1 MDALRH
7 IFKPAKLL
15 ICFMDR
21 HRGDH
26 LMKVSKAAGARGGTI
41 APGRALVDNRLLQ
54 MLSLADVDQ
63 DVVFTIMGPEVDAV
77 LPAILATAKKDKKL
91 AGLAILLDV
100 SGMLFRVPGQEQDKP
115 GPQSGPDS
123 AEPLGDHRCCDGGE
137 NMQSGY
143 KLINVIVN
151 HGYADDVMAAAREAG
166 AKGGTIMTARGTG
179 TEDDVKFFGISLVPE
194 KEMLMI
200 VAETE
205 AVPAILKAIGQ
216 VPDIRQPGGGIVYNM
231 NIERFMP
238 LGRTTDGK

>member
-1 MDALRH
+1 MDDLRH

-26 LMKVSKAAGARGGTI
+26 LMKISKAAGARGGTI

-54 MLSLADVDQ
+54 LLSLADVDQ
-63 DVVFTIMGPEVDAV
+63 DVVFTIMGPEVEAV
-77 LPAILATAKKDKKL
+77 IPALLEAAKKDKKL

-100 SGMLFRVPGQEQDKP
+100 SGMLFRVPGLGNEAVKE
-115 GPQSGPDS
+115 SGDI
-123 AEPLGDHRCCDGGE
+123 
-137 NMQSGY
+137 MQSGY

-151 HGYADDVMAAAREAG
+151 HGYADDVMAAARAAG

-200 VAETE
+200 VAENET
-205 AVPAILKAIGQ
+205 VPAILEAIGQ
-216 VPDIRQPGGGIVYNM
+216 VEDIRQPGGGIVYNM

-238 LGRTTDGK
+238 LGRTSEK